1 MTIDKFSELQEK
13 LNIKFNDVSIL
24 QRALT
29 HRSYINENPSPD
41 LKSNERLEFLG
52 DAILQYLTSEHI
64 FKEYGSYPE
73 GELTNLRARLVNTVS
88 LAEESGRLGL
98 SEYLFISNGEKEIAS
113 ESNHILANT
122 FEATIAAIYLDQG
135 MKACS
140 DFVNKELLYKTEDIV
155 QKGELKDPKSLFQEI
170 SQEKFLT
177 TPNYKLIEDDGPD
190 HDKTFKVGA
199 YIGKKLIAEGKGSSK
214 RKAEQNAA
222 ENALQKVKPE
232 FDK

>member
-1 MTIDKFSELQEK
+1 MTIDKFPELQKK

-29 HRSYINENPSPD
+29 HRSYINENPNQN

-64 FKEYGSYPE
+64 FKGYDSYPE

-88 LAEESGRLGL
+88 LAEESSRLGL
-98 SEYLFISNGEKEIAS
+98 SDYLFISNGEKEIAS

-135 MKACS
+135 MQVCS

-190 HDKTFKVGA
+190 HDKTFIVGA
-199 YIGKKLIAEGKGSSK
+199 YIAKKLIAEGKGSSK
-214 RKAEQNAA
+214 RKAEQDAA
-222 ENALQKVKPE
+222 ENALKKIKP
-232 FDK
+232 

>member
-1 MTIDKFSELQEK
+1 MKIDKFQELQKK

-29 HRSYINENPSPD
+29 HRSYINENPNQN

-64 FKEYGSYPE
+64 FKGYDSYPE

-88 LAEESGRLGL
+88 LAEESSRLGL
-98 SEYLFISNGEKEIAS
+98 SDYLFISNGEKEIAS

-135 MKACS
+135 MQVCS

-190 HDKTFKVGA
+190 HDKTFIVGA
-199 YIGKKLIAEGKGSSK
+199 YIAKKLIAEGKGSSK
-214 RKAEQNAA
+214 RKAEQDAA
-222 ENALQKVKPE
+222 ENALKKIKP
-232 FDK
+232 

>member
-29 HRSYINENPSPD
+29 HRSYINENPNQD

-64 FKEYGSYPE
+64 FKEYGTYPE

-88 LAEESGRLGL
+88 LATESSRLGL
-98 SEYLFISNGEKEIAS
+98 SEYLFISNGEREIAS

-135 MKACS
+135 MQACS
-140 DFVNKELLYKTEDIV
+140 AFVSKELLYKTQEIV
-155 QKGELKDPKSLFQEI
+155 EKGELKDPKSLFQEI

-190 HDKTFKVGA
+190 HDKTFVVGA

>member
-1 MTIDKFSELQEK
+1 MTIDKFPELQKK

-29 HRSYINENPSPD
+29 HRSYINENPNQN

-64 FKEYGSYPE
+64 FKGYDSYPE

-88 LAEESGRLGL
+88 LAEESSRLGL
-98 SEYLFISNGEKEIAS
+98 SDYLFISNGEKEIAS

-135 MKACS
+135 MQVCS

-190 HDKTFKVGA
+190 HDKTFIVGA
-199 YIGKKLIAEGKGSSK
+199 YIAKSLIAEGKGSSK
-214 RKAEQNAA
+214 RKAEQDAA
-222 ENALQKVKPE
+222 ENALKKIKP
-232 FDK
+232 

>member
-1 MTIDKFSELQEK
+1 M
-13 LNIKFNDVSIL
+13 
-24 QRALT
+24 
-29 HRSYINENPSPD
+29 
-41 LKSNERLEFLG
+41 
-52 DAILQYLTSEHI
+52 QYLTSEHI
-64 FKEYGSYPE
+64 FKGYDSYPE

-88 LAEESGRLGL
+88 LAEESSRLGL
-98 SEYLFISNGEKEIAS
+98 SDYLFISNGEKEIAS

-135 MKACS
+135 MQVCS

-190 HDKTFKVGA
+190 HDKTFIVGA
-199 YIGKKLIAEGKGSSK
+199 YIAKKLIAEGKGSSK
-214 RKAEQNAA
+214 RKAEQDAA
-222 ENALQKVKPE
+222 ENALKKIKP
-232 FDK
+232 

>member
-1 MTIDKFSELQEK
+1 MKHFDELEKK
-13 LNIKFNDVSIL
+13 LNVDFKNKDLLMQSF
-24 QRALT
+24 A
-29 HRSYINENPSPD
+29 HRSYINENPGFH
-41 LKSNERLEFLG
+41 LANNERLEFLG

-64 FKEYGSYPE
+64 FKGYDSYPE

-88 LAEESGRLGL
+88 LAEESSRLGL
-98 SEYLFISNGEKEIAS
+98 SDYLFISNGEKEIAS

-135 MKACS
+135 MQVCS

-190 HDKTFKVGA
+190 HDKTFIVGA
-199 YIGKKLIAEGKGSSK
+199 YIAKSLIAEGKGSSK
-214 RKAEQNAA
+214 RKAEQDAA
-222 ENALQKVKPE
+222 ENALKKIKP
-232 FDK
+232 